1 MYPVVDDGGDARSCR
16 EATILDVPGTER
28 GTVGACGV
36 RLPVSSAEPMDGF
49 TPAVRAVW
57 LSDHQA
63 DRGRPARRC
72 EQSGNIFQ
80 SEGASLSVRVS
91 GAYLHPRLRRSA
103 SSWTGSSLRS
113 SRVRGMR
120 RSDTVGTAGLIG
132 PHARRLAVDGASGPP
147 TPALVGHRPPT
158 RPEKLRSTMV
168 PGTSRVAPD
177 PWCDACVAGGR

>member
-1 MYPVVDDGGDARSCR
+1 LPRGDDLGCSRNGAWDGRCVWCQAAREQCRANGRVHSSC
-16 EATILDVPGTER
+16 ASGLVER
-28 GTVGACGV
+28 
-36 RLPVSSAEPMDGF
+36 PP
-49 TPAVRAVW
+49 
-57 LSDHQA
+57 
-63 DRGRPARRC
+63 GRPWPSARRC
-72 EQSGNIFQ
+72 EQRGNIFQ

-158 RPEKLRSTMV
+158 RPEKLRFTMV

-177 PWCDACVAGGR
+177 PWCDASVAGGR